1 MTPRGRSFSRPSFVH
16 STVVFSAL
24 PARGLFAARK
34 GMARALRVI
43 EIASEKVRWRF
54 ISLSLMLGRRGGRK
68 MLEHFI
74 HAFVEVLCVFVRLV
88 GGRIAGLASPDHF
101 LRCVI

>member
-1 MTPRGRSFSRPSFVH
+1 CTTIEITPRGRRFSRPSFVH
-16 STVVFSAL
+16 SAVVFPVF

-34 GMARALRVI
+34 GMASALRVI

-54 ISLSLMLGRRGGRK
+54 ISLSLVLGRRGGRK

-74 HAFVEVLCVFVRLV
+74 HAFVEVLCVLV
-88 GGRIAGLASPDHF
+88 CVIRERIA
-101 LRCVI
+101 R